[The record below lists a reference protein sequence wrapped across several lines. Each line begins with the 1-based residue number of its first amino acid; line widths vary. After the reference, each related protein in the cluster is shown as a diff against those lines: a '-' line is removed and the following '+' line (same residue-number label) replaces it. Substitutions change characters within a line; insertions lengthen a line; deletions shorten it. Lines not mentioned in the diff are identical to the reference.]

1 MNNKKVVIGILVGA
15 VLAVGIAL
23 LVFRAQ
29 LDAPQEQE
37 EKERSRADEIREMI
51 AVPREE
57 PLTQEEKERIR
68 NELGLP
74 REGGAL
80 TQEEKERIR
89 NELGL
94 PSEE

>member
-15 VLAVGIAL
+15 VLVVGIAL
-23 LVFRAQ
+23 MVFRAQ

-37 EKERSRADEIREMI
+37 ENEHSRADEIREMI
-51 AVPREE
+51 AIPREE
-57 PLTQEEKERIR
+57 PLTQEEKERIK
-68 NELGLP
+68 NELALP
-74 REGGAL
+74 RGDGAL

-89 NELGL
+89 NELTL